1 MSNEREQRLT
11 ELGTTRSGM
20 QPNVAAA
27 LAYIF
32 TVLTG
37 PIILMIERDNKY
49 VRFHAVQA
57 ILYGAVWV
65 SLWIIFG
72 IAVNKIQSVPTVMWI
87 IDTLLHFVIMLGG
100 LVILLFLIYK
110 TYKGER
116 IKLPILGNIAEKM
129 IFRKKE
135 S

>member
-1 MSNEREQRLT
+1 MMSDEREQRVAQ
-11 ELGTTRSGM
+11 LGTTRSGM
-20 QPNVAAA
+20 PPNVAAA

-37 PIILMIERDNKY
+37 PIILMIEKENKY

-57 ILYGAVWV
+57 ILYGAVWI
-65 SLWIIFG
+65 LFWIVFG
-72 IAVNKIQSVPTVMWI
+72 IAVNTIRFLPTVVWI

-110 TYKGER
+110 TYNGER
-116 IKLPILGNIAEKM
+116 IKLPILGNIAEK
-129 IFRKKE
+129 IA
-135 S
+135 